1 MRSDEARI
9 MPVGEETFLFSPPL
23 DSAKLACAILVGK
36 VSPEQM
42 HQACKGGL
50 TLRFRKEADDPAE
63 PCTLEELIFYA
74 TFILLVTCGSP
85 CDRVFTSK
93 HKNRALKFF
102 RFASEKAREEST
114 ALDYADLAIRFAH
127 LTQPPIRSFEP
138 YPEELNGPTA
148 GAGTRALEFMR
159 RQSEKFLLQDV
170 QEETKQ

>member
-23 DSAKLACAILVGK
+23 NSAKLACAILEGK

-42 HQACKGGL
+42 HQACKGDL
-50 TLRFRKEADDPAE
+50 VLLFRNEEGAPL
-63 PCTLEELIFYA
+63 CTLEELIFFA
-74 TFILLVTCGSP
+74 TFILLIARESP
-85 CDRVFTSK
+85 DRVFTSK
-93 HKNRALKFF
+93 HKARALKFF

-138 YPEELNGPTA
+138 YPEDPNGPTA

-159 RQSEKFLLQDV
+159 RQSAKFLLQDV